1 MLVKKLWD
9 ILKFKVKEGIREEA
23 DLLAK
28 VKVSEKRRASNNQL
42 KIYIEDKKAGVN
54 RFMAQAIIL
63 GNYSIK

>member
-1 MLVKKLWD
+1 M
-9 ILKFKVKEGIREEA
+9 KEGIREEA